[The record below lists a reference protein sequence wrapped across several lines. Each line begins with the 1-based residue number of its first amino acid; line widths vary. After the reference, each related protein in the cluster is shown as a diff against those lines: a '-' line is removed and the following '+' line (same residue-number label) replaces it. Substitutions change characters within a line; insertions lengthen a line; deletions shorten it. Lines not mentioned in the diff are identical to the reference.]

1 MKPRMIDTGSF
12 VGTCDVHAL
21 VEGDTSDKS
30 VTYCEIC
37 DAWMCEPCKD
47 NLPKRA
53 LAWAKRLENK
63 LSGIA
68 GS

>member
-1 MKPRMIDTGSF
+1 MPYRIDSGSF

-21 VEGDTSDKS
+21 VDGDNSDKI
-30 VTYCEIC
+30 VEYCAVC

-47 NLPKRA
+47 DVPKRA
-53 LAWAKRLENK
+53 LAWVKRLENK

-68 GS
+68 GN